1 VALSVKSNFG
11 IEIDRRQVFAYDPAG
26 SRPPAQRWIDLHAAT
41 RAKFLR
47 ASAEIGIT
55 QKTVRLRMLDRL
67 VHRADQHN
75 QLERTAALL
84 AQAAKECGGFYER
97 YARPKAAA

>member
-1 VALSVKSNFG
+1 
-11 IEIDRRQVFAYDPAG
+11 
-26 SRPPAQRWIDLHAAT
+26 
-41 RAKFLR
+41 
-47 ASAEIGIT
+47 
-55 QKTVRLRMLDRL
+55 MLDRL